1 MKRKKPYVWEHGIY
15 HMCREHMEYT
25 ICDDTCKERTHAW
38 RKGKIH
44 MYREQKENDP
54 YHPLTD
60 VSSEIEKILKF
71 LSLEKS
77 EVKITSRYRSQKNI
91 LVNIAYFEFSG
102 AMGKIV
108 IFYVNPCQ
116 ITDSSERSWVED
128 RLRAATYNSFFL
140 DKGRM
145 TWWKNYFECS
155 FVHSIDCFLD
165 CSVDRHMKNNSLSVC
180 SFVCV
185 RVKGQKSFS
194 LNIEYFKSSSK
205 IGNF

>member
-1 MKRKKPYVWEHGIY
+1 
-15 HMCREHMEYT
+15 
-25 ICDDTCKERTHAW
+25 
-38 RKGKIH
+38 

-116 ITDSSERSWVED
+116 ITDSSERS
-128 RLRAATYNSFFL
+128 
-140 DKGRM
+140 
-145 TWWKNYFECS
+145 
-155 FVHSIDCFLD
+155 
-165 CSVDRHMKNNSLSVC
+165 
-180 SFVCV
+180 
-185 RVKGQKSFS
+185 
-194 LNIEYFKSSSK
+194 
-205 IGNF
+205 